1 MLDTCSSREDHVD
14 EESMIPPQE
23 VWERLSEE
31 EKDSLR
37 KTMIHMAEDV
47 SRDYFEDAS
56 KS

>member
-1 MLDTCSSREDHVD
+1 
-14 EESMIPPQE
+14 MIPPQE